1 MKKHHSLFEL
11 IQSLTKS
18 EKRLIKLNA
27 QMHKGDKVYLTLM
40 DAIAE
45 QKEYNEKELLEK
57 FKDEEFIK
65 QFSVAKNYLQNFI
78 LKQLRQY
85 HAGLKASIECK
96 NLLIEVEI
104 LFWKGQYK
112 LAEKTILKTKKIAQ
126 KYEHFFVLE
135 ELNYWQNRIHNAL
148 LKLNKNYKT
157 TFEYDSKEHIGK
169 YLNILEYKELI
180 STAQLLTKQSDVI
193 RDENEKKAY
202 YSLLNNPLLK
212 DISSAQSNEAKYNHY
227 VLNSVIYKIVGDL
240 KKSDD
245 YRKKLLNFLE
255 TNPHLIEE
263 NPIHYIAALHNML
276 TQQLITHDY
285 ENFKNYLHK
294 LKTYNFKM
302 PHERANVFSSL
313 CLFELGYYSE
323 IKDYNSAVQF
333 VEETVVKYEN
343 VNDLINMEHRFLLN
357 YQAALAYYHT
367 QEFHKALKWI
377 NKILGITNRDLRLD
391 LRSSTYVLN
400 ILTHYELHNFDL
412 LPYLAK
418 STLSFLKTSKMLRKP
433 DEIFLAIFN
442 NTSLSL
448 NKKEWIEFLTKK
460 KNELLSTRSKS
471 IIISDI
477 NYIEWIDRKLN

>member
-1 MKKHHSLFEL
+1 
-11 IQSLTKS
+11 
-18 EKRLIKLNA
+18 
-27 QMHKGDKVYLTLM
+27 
-40 DAIAE
+40 
-45 QKEYNEKELLEK
+45 
-57 FKDEEFIK
+57 
-65 QFSVAKNYLQNFI
+65 
-78 LKQLRQY
+78 
-85 HAGLKASIECK
+85 
-96 NLLIEVEI
+96 
-104 LFWKGQYK
+104 
-112 LAEKTILKTKKIAQ
+112 
-126 KYEHFFVLE
+126 
-135 ELNYWQNRIHNAL
+135 
-148 LKLNKNYKT
+148 
-157 TFEYDSKEHIGK
+157 
-169 YLNILEYKELI
+169 
-180 STAQLLTKQSDVI
+180 
-193 RDENEKKAY
+193 
-202 YSLLNNPLLK
+202 
-212 DISSAQSNEAKYNHY
+212 
-227 VLNSVIYKIVGDL
+227 VIYKIVGDL

-285 ENFKNYLHK
+285 DNFKNYLHK
-294 LKTYNFKM
+294 LKTYDFKM

-323 IKDYNSAVQF
+323 IKEYKSAVRF

-367 QEFHKALKWI
+367 QEYHKALKWV
-377 NKILGITNRDLRLD
+377 NKILGITNKDLRLD

-400 ILTHYELHNFDL
+400 VLTHYELNNFDL

-418 STLSFLKTSKMLRKP
+418 STLAFLKTSKMLRKP

-448 NKKEWIEFLTKK
+448 NKKEWIEFLTRK

-477 NYIEWIDRKLN
+477 NYIEWIDRKLS